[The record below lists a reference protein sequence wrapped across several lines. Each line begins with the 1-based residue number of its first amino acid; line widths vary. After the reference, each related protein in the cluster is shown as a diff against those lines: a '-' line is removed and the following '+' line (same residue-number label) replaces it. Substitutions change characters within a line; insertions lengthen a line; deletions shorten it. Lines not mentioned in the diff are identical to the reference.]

1 MPKVSIR
8 NIRFKGLLVKLFA
21 ALSLFT
27 AMPALAE
34 PSLEASAARM
44 ESRIETLSQ
53 FGRNADGGVDRVAY
67 SEADLA
73 GRAYIIDEMKKMG
86 LTVTIDTAGNILG
99 KRNGTEPG
107 LDPILFGSHIDSV
120 PGGGNY
126 DGDVGVIGALE
137 VISIMQENDILT
149 RRPLEVVVF
158 ADEEGGMPGSLGM
171 SGRFDPEL
179 FRTESHAGFTIG
191 EGIARLGGDHTR
203 MDEAARSGKVH
214 AFVELHIEQGG
225 LLEQQGLNIGV
236 VEGIVGIRWWKVTA
250 TGMANHGGTTPMPG
264 RRDALVASAR
274 LITAI
279 NEKTTAMEGRQVA
292 TVGKIQA
299 FPGAPNVIPG
309 RVEFNLEIRDLES
322 AKIQD
327 VYDMVKAEADR
338 IAADMDITFDFG
350 EPITDLLP
358 APTDLRLRK
367 LIEESASELGFSY
380 QLMPSG
386 AGHDAQ
392 SLAKITPT
400 GMIFVPSRGGISHS
414 PQEFTAPL
422 DMARGAHVLYRTI
435 LKLDEVNS
443 AIDAVHVAPP
453 NG

>member
-1 MPKVSIR
+1 MLKFCIEEVMLKLSHRTIKA
-8 NIRFKGLLVKLFA
+8 KGLLVGLLA
-21 ALSLFT
+21 GLSLVP
-27 AMPALAE
+27 AMPALADT
-34 PSLEASAARM
+34 SLEASAARM
-44 ESRIETLSQ
+44 ESRIQALSQ

-73 GRAYIIDEMKKMG
+73 ARAYIIEEMKKLG
-86 LTVTIDTAGNILG
+86 LAVTIDTAGNILG
-99 KRNGTEPG
+99 KRDGTEPG
-107 LDPILFGSHIDSV
+107 FHPILLGSHIDSV

-137 VISIMQENDILT
+137 AISIMNENNIRT
-149 RRPLEVVVF
+149 RHPLEVVVF
-158 ADEEGGMPGSLGM
+158 SDEEGGMPGSLGM

-179 FRTESHAGFTIG
+179 FSIESHSGFTIG

-203 MDEAARSGKVH
+203 IDDAARSGKLH

-225 LLEQQGLNIGV
+225 LLEQKNLNIGV

-274 LITAI
+274 LIAAI
-279 NEKTTAMEGRQVA
+279 SEKTTAMEGRQVA

-309 RVEFNLEIRDLES
+309 RVEFNLEIRDLET
-322 AKIQD
+322 AKIQE
-327 VYDMVKAEADR
+327 VFDMVKAEADR
-338 IAADMDITFDFG
+338 ISAEMNVSFDFG
-350 EPITDLLP
+350 ESITDLLP
-358 APTDLRLRK
+358 APTDERLRQ
-367 LIEESASELGFSY
+367 LIVRAATELGFSH

-392 SLAKITPT
+392 NLATITPT

-414 PQEFTAPL
+414 PQEYTAPL
-422 DMARGAHVLYRTI
+422 DMARGAHVLYRTVM
-435 LKLDEVNS
+435 KLDEQVFE
-443 AIDAVHVAPP
+443 
-453 NG
+453 